1 MHCPQCASETQEEFP
16 AEINI
21 HFSGLRNIDR
31 PGLLVFPKLL
41 VCLECGYSRFTT
53 PEPELAVL
61 AICSP
66 KSDAST
72 KRDVRNV
79 ALRCPQCGLSVGA

>member
-41 VCLECGYSRFTT
+41 VCLECGYSRFTA

-66 KSDAST
+66 KSDAS
-72 KRDVRNV
+72 KKGMFAMSRSGVPN
-79 ALRCPQCGLSVGA
+79 AA